1 MIHPLFS
8 FVIPVYNVEQYLK
21 KCLDSIL
28 AQKFN
33 DWEALLIDDGSKD
46 LSGKIC
52 DEYAVRDSRVRVF
65 HKPNGGV
72 STARNMA
79 LENARGEWIWFV
91 DPDDWIT
98 DGALTFLSDIIEKHD
113 CDTIFFGIN
122 YIGEDGTAIG
132 VEDRN
137 MILDKPKD
145 EMIIASDYPPQN
157 YLLKRSLV
165 ERFRLR
171 FSEGIHTGED
181 LEFQYKYLMI
191 CNIPI
196 SVDRRLY
203 NCLRREGSAMRNPKT
218 LDNMAQGS
226 PKILSHLVD
235 FIEQNNIKE
244 SPWLAP
250 RLNRTFKAV
259 MSSNY
264 IVTSHRNGVQTV
276 LRDANK
282 KLRTTGFKHYSD
294 AAVKIGVA
302 DIRLYF
308 LFQSIRKL
316 IKR

>member
-1 MIHPLFS
+1 MILFS
-8 FVIPVYNVEQYLK
+8 LIIPVYEVEQYIG

-28 AQKFN
+28 SQSYN
-33 DWEALLIDDGSKD
+33 NWEAILIDDGSTD
-46 LSGKIC
+46 DSGTIC
-52 DEYAVRDSRVRVF
+52 DEYAARDGRFKVF
-65 HKPNGGV
+65 HKANGGV
-72 STARNMA
+72 SSARNVG

-98 DGALTFLSDIIEKHD
+98 DGALMFLSDIIKKHN
-113 CDTIFFGIN
+113 CDTIFFGID
-122 YIGEDGTAIG
+122 YIGEDGTVIG
-132 VEDRN
+132 IEDRN
-137 MILDKPKD
+137 MVLDKPKD
-145 EMIIASDYPPQN
+145 ETIIASDYPPQN

-165 ERFRLR
+165 EMFRLR

-244 SPWLAP
+244 SPWLTP

-264 IVTSHRNGVQTV
+264 IVSSHRNGVQTV

-282 KLRTTGFKHYSD
+282 KLRSAGFKHYWD
-294 AAVKIGVA
+294 AAVKIGVT